1 MKGKK
6 IFIAGGGHAGIE
18 AAFALSRLGLKS
30 TIISMDLAAVGR
42 LSCNPAVGG
51 LAKSHLVKEIDAL
64 GGVMPLASD
73 FSAIQYKT
81 LNLSKGPAVHSLR
94 IQTDKKKYPQVIS
107 SLIKKDK
114 NISLLEG
121 EVVSF
126 DVKKG
131 GISSIFL
138 RSGESF
144 SCDALLI
151 TAGTFMNGL
160 IHIGPSSF
168 KAGRIGEKSSKGLT
182 ECLIS
187 HGFSSSRLKTGT
199 PPRLLKKSIDWKRCS
214 SSLPDKNPSPFSI
227 FRSSLNSTNI
237 DSFSVQTNLDCHSIL
252 KDSLSLSPMYSG
264 KIDAIGPRYCPSIE
278 DKVVRFSKNPSHT
291 LFLEPEWLGSDQI
304 YLSGF
309 STSMPEDV
317 QIKALKTIKAF
328 KNIELIRPGY
338 AIEYDYFPTYQ
349 LKQTLESKAIGG
361 LFFAGQI
368 NGTSGYEEAAAQG
381 LVAGMGVASY
391 IKKTPPFSLLRSDG
405 YIGVLIDD
413 LITKSINEPYRMFT
427 SRAEYRL
434 SLRPDNVYSRLTEQG
449 YAFGVVDKQFYSS
462 YLNYK
467 TIYDRYCKKAEKISI
482 KKDKK
487 TLSFKDYLKRPKVS
501 IFDHFKHNS
510 VVEKASLL
518 QLQADIK
525 YEGYVN
531 IEKRRV
537 LKMKD
542 LEGAFIPKK
551 TDYNIISNL
560 GAEAQEKLSLVRPE
574 TVGQA
579 ARIDGVTSADISS
592 LCVFLSSAK

>member
-1 MKGKK
+1 
-6 IFIAGGGHAGIE
+6 
-18 AAFALSRLGLKS
+18 
-30 TIISMDLAAVGR
+30 
-42 LSCNPAVGG
+42 
-51 LAKSHLVKEIDAL
+51 
-64 GGVMPLASD
+64 MPLASD

-94 IQTDKKKYPQVIS
+94 IQTDKKKYPEVIK

-126 DVKKG
+126 KTKKEK
-131 GISSIFL
+131 ISSISL

-144 SCDALLI
+144 ACSGLII
-151 TAGTFMNGL
+151 TAGTFLNGL

-168 KAGRIGEKSSKGLT
+168 KAGRIGEQSSVGLT
-182 ECLIS
+182 ESLIE
-187 HGFSSSRLKTGT
+187 HGFFSARLKTGT
-199 PPRLLKKSIDWKRCS
+199 PPRLLKKSIDWDKCLCS
-214 SSLPDKNPSPFSI
+214 SPDKDPSPFST
-227 FRSSLNSTNI
+227 FRSSIKNPINI
-237 DSFSVQTNLDCHSIL
+237 DSFSVQTTPDCHSIL
-252 KDSLSLSPMYSG
+252 KDNLSLSPMYSG

-291 LFLEPEWLGSDQI
+291 LFLEPEWLGSDQV

-317 QIKALKTIKAF
+317 QIRALKTIKGF
-328 KNIELIRPGY
+328 ENIELIRPGY

-349 LKQTLESKAIGG
+349 LKNTLESKTIKG

-381 LVAGMGVASY
+381 LVAGMGLSSY
-391 IKKTPPFSLLRSDG
+391 IKKKPPFLLSRSSG

-434 SLRPDNVYSRLTEQG
+434 SLRPDNVYSRLTENG
-449 YAFGVVDKQFYSS
+449 YRFGVVEKSFYSS

-467 TIYDRYCKKAEKISI
+467 NIYDNYYQEADRLRI
-482 KKDKK
+482 KQHKK
-487 TLSFKDYLKRPKVS
+487 TISFKNYLKRPSVS
-501 IFDHFKHNS
+501 IFDSFKHNNLI
-510 VVEKASLL
+510 EKFALL
-518 QLQADIK
+518 QIQADIK

-531 IEKRRV
+531 IEKKRV
-537 LKMKD
+537 LKMES
-542 LEGAFIPKK
+542 LENSNIPEKIN
-551 TDYNIISNL
+551 YNIISNL
-560 GAEAQEKLSLVRPE
+560 SAEAKEKLSLVRPE

-579 ARIDGVTSADISS
+579 ARIDGVTSADVSS
-592 LCVFLSSAK
+592 LCLFISNFK